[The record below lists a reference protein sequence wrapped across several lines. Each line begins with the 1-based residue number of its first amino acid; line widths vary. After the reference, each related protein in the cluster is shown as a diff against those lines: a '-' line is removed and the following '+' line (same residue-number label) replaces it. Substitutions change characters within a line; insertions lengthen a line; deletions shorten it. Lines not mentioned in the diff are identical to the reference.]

1 MKVWDLK
8 PDQKVTINGV
18 VAEYLGA
25 QIMKF
30 PNFGKVEKRV
40 FKGFKAYSLNTIAL
54 ISKK

>member
-30 PNFGKVEKRV
+30 PNFGKVEK
-40 FKGFKAYSLNTIAL
+40 
-54 ISKK
+54 